1 MTTFKFRSYV
11 LILLAFV
18 LGCSEFIIVG
28 VLDDIAS
35 QLHVGVSTVGLLVT
49 IFALVYAVS
58 TPFVNALVRQHRFYN
73 FILILMA
80 IFIFGNILTAFSST
94 YLVLVIARV
103 VTAIVSGPLISIAL
117 TFANEIAPM
126 DKKAWLV
133 SWIFSG
139 FSIASVFGVPIGT
152 WISTLAG
159 WRMSFVAITVVSVL
173 TFILMLLSLP
183 KDLRQHAKKSQS
195 GNKQGSL
202 ALFKDRRIQLGV
214 LLPMLTLAGVYV
226 VYTYLRPILSQQLNF
241 SASAVTIILFVYGF
255 MSLISNQLSGRLANH
270 NGLAKMPK
278 VFTIEGVILLLLP
291 FALFNRIT
299 GLLVLMAL
307 GVCMYLHN
315 SPVQMH
321 FLAVAEADYP
331 QSMVMA
337 SSLNSIF
344 ANFGIALGSATG
356 GLVVDHF
363 GLAATGF
370 GGAIYL
376 AITLVVVI
384 WLNRINQ
391 QHQQSH
397 Q

>member
-356 GLVVDHF
+356 GLVIDHF

-397 Q
+397 

>member
-397 Q
+397 

>member
-173 TFILMLLSLP
+173 TFILMLPSLP

-202 ALFKDRRIQLGV
+202 ALFKDRRIQLG
-214 LLPMLTLAGVYV
+214 YCC
-226 VYTYLRPILSQQLNF
+226 Q
-241 SASAVTIILFVYGF
+241 
-255 MSLISNQLSGRLANH
+255 
-270 NGLAKMPK
+270 
-278 VFTIEGVILLLLP
+278 
-291 FALFNRIT
+291 
-299 GLLVLMAL
+299 
-307 GVCMYLHN
+307 C
-315 SPVQMH
+315 
-321 FLAVAEADYP
+321 
-331 QSMVMA
+331 
-337 SSLNSIF
+337 
-344 ANFGIALGSATG
+344 
-356 GLVVDHF
+356 
-363 GLAATGF
+363 
-370 GGAIYL
+370 
-376 AITLVVVI
+376 
-384 WLNRINQ
+384 
-391 QHQQSH
+391 
-397 Q
+397 

>member
-1 MTTFKFRSYV
+1 
-11 LILLAFV
+11 
-18 LGCSEFIIVG
+18 
-28 VLDDIAS
+28 
-35 QLHVGVSTVGLLVT
+35 
-49 IFALVYAVS
+49 
-58 TPFVNALVRQHRFYN
+58 
-73 FILILMA
+73 
-80 IFIFGNILTAFSST
+80 
-94 YLVLVIARV
+94 
-103 VTAIVSGPLISIAL
+103 
-117 TFANEIAPM
+117 
-126 DKKAWLV
+126 
-133 SWIFSG
+133 
-139 FSIASVFGVPIGT
+139 
-152 WISTLAG
+152 
-159 WRMSFVAITVVSVL
+159 
-173 TFILMLLSLP
+173 
-183 KDLRQHAKKSQS
+183 
-195 GNKQGSL
+195 
-202 ALFKDRRIQLGV
+202 
-214 LLPMLTLAGVYV
+214 
-226 VYTYLRPILSQQLNF
+226 
-241 SASAVTIILFVYGF
+241 
-255 MSLISNQLSGRLANH
+255 
-270 NGLAKMPK
+270 MPK

-376 AITLVVVI
+376 TITLVVVI

-397 Q
+397 

>member
-202 ALFKDRRIQLGV
+202 ALFRDRRIQLGV

-397 Q
+397 

>member
-384 WLNRINQ
+384 WLNCINQ

>member
-202 ALFKDRRIQLGV
+202 ALFKDRRIQLGA

-241 SASAVTIILFVYGF
+241 SPSAVTIILFVYGF

-397 Q
+397 

>member
-183 KDLRQHAKKSQS
+183 KDLRQHAKKSRS
-195 GNKQGSL
+195 ANKQGSL
-202 ALFKDRRIQLGV
+202 ALFKDRRIQLGA

-397 Q
+397 